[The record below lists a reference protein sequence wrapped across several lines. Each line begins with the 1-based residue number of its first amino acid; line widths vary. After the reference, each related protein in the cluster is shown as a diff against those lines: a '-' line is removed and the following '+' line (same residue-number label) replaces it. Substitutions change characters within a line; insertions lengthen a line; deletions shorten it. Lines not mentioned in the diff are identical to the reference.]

1 MIPFGLDKLSHFQE
15 KENSEQFLYSEQL
28 MDLRIENGL
37 DVYQMTS
44 RTMLLDVDTYIKME
58 SVDTTIP
65 LDDYKQAIR
74 NFHKTTAYIKS
85 DAFKKKP
92 KGIILSD
99 YFDIDEI
106 TFKDLDIFKEVLNYT
121 NNINNDNI
129 GNSGS
134 YDDKE

>member
-1 MIPFGLDKLSHFQE
+1 MIPSGLDKLPHFQE
-15 KENSEQFLYSEQL
+15 KVNSEQFPYSEQL
-28 MDLRIENGL
+28 IDLRIENGL
-37 DVYQMTS
+37 DVYQMTA

-58 SVDTTIP
+58 SVDTTIS

-74 NFHKTTAYIKS
+74 NFHKTNAYIKS
-85 DAFKKKP
+85 DSFKKKP

-121 NNINNDNI
+121 NNINNDNT

-134 YDDKE
+134 CDDKE

>member
-1 MIPFGLDKLSHFQE
+1 MMPSGLDKLPHFQE
-15 KENSEQFLYSEQL
+15 KVNSEQFPYSEQL
-28 MDLRIENGL
+28 IDLRIENGL
-37 DVYQMTS
+37 DVYQMTA

-58 SVDTTIP
+58 SVDTTIS

-85 DAFKKKP
+85 DSFKKKP

-106 TFKDLDIFKEVLNYT
+106 TFKDLDIFKEVLNHT